1 MVKCLSEK
9 SIKDDDSPNDER
21 GAFTLSVVKM
31 ESKPDCNCRKNE
43 TNV

>member
-21 GAFTLSVVKM
+21 GVFILLVVKI
-31 ESKPDCNCRKNE
+31 ELKPNCNFRKNE